1 VASATPSPKQN
12 KRRLAVR
19 PSATTNTEETSDNGA
34 AAKKK
39 KIKKATNKGKPS
51 PDRKKPEK
59 ARDLSDSES
68 EATTNKLFEDD
79 GQGKRQRRR

>member
-1 VASATPSPKQN
+1 VAAATPSPKQN
-12 KRRLAVR
+12 KRRLAIR
-19 PSATTNTEETSDNGA
+19 PSPTNTEETSDNGA

-39 KIKKATNKGKPS
+39 KIKKATSNGKPS
-51 PDRKKPEK
+51 PNRKKPEK

-68 EATTNKLFEDD
+68 EATINKIFEDD